1 MRAAAPWHHLCMS
14 RSRLPGRVLFACA
27 ILAAS
32 AALVLGTGALPAG
45 ASERKAGAGVLTL
58 SLNGVV
64 DPFMASYVERGIRTA
79 GSGGYDAVA
88 LTVDT
93 PGGLDSSMREIVRAV
108 LHSPVPVVCY
118 TPAGARA
125 ASDGT
130 FLMLA
135 CQVDGMAPGS
145 NIGAAHPVGVS
156 GVIEQAKVTNDAV
169 AYIRSLAERQGRNAD
184 WAASAVRNSVSVDAE
199 EALRLHVA
207 DFVAPSLP
215 ALLADAGGCG
225 PASAGGSSPAVPV
238 CGARST
244 AFHQSVGEG
253 FFHAFADP
261 DIAFLLLD
269 IAFVALIIWAFHPGF
284 HVPLAVGVVCLAV
297 GLAILETLPV
307 RLAGL
312 SLLFV
317 AAVLFVLDLKA
328 KAHGVLTA
336 GGIVVF
342 VLGGLLLFNP
352 AVPEARVSPWLV
364 FTLPLA
370 VGAVSIFAVRAVM
383 AARKRPLQVGPQT
396 LVGALGVAESAL
408 DPLGRVH
415 VRGESWS
422 AESVGGPVPA
432 GAQVLVLA
440 VKGLK
445 LEVFPESVPSI
456 GDKSVWRL
464 GGNA

>member
-1 MRAAAPWHHLCMS
+1 MS
-14 RSRLPGRVLFACA
+14 RSRLPGKVLFTCA
-27 ILAAS
+27 VLGAS
-32 AALVLGTGALPAG
+32 AALVLGTGILAAG
-45 ASERKAGAGVLTL
+45 GSERPARPGVLTL

-79 GSGGYDAVA
+79 GSGRYDAVA
-88 LTVDT
+88 LTIDT

-108 LHSPVPVVCY
+108 LRSPVPVVCY

-125 ASDGT
+125 ASAGT
-130 FLMLA
+130 FVMLS
-135 CQVDGMAPGS
+135 CPINGMAPGS

-169 AYIRSLAERQGRNAD
+169 AYIRSLAQRQGRNAD

-199 EALRLHVA
+199 EALHLHVV

-215 ALLADAGGCG
+215 ALLADAGGCAPG
-225 PASAGGSSPAVPV
+225 STLPAAPAPV
-238 CGARST
+238 CGAGTT

-269 IAFVALIIWAFHPGF
+269 IAFVALIVWAFHPGF

-352 AVPEARVSPWLV
+352 AVPEARVSPWLG
-364 FTLPLA
+364 FTLPFV
-370 VGAVSIFAVRAVM
+370 VGVVSIFAVRAVM
-383 AARKRPLQVGPQT
+383 APRKRPLQGRPQN
-396 LVGALGVAESAL
+396 
-408 DPLGRVH
+408 
-415 VRGESWS
+415 
-422 AESVGGPVPA
+422 
-432 GAQVLVLA
+432 
-440 VKGLK
+440 
-445 LEVFPESVPSI
+445 
-456 GDKSVWRL
+456 L
-464 GGNA
+464 GG

>member
-1 MRAAAPWHHLCMS
+1 MS
-14 RSRLPGRVLFACA
+14 RLRLPAKVLFACA
-27 ILAAS
+27 VLGLS
-32 AALVLGTGALPAG
+32 AALVLGTGVLVAG
-45 ASERKAGAGVLTL
+45 ASQRRAAGHGVLTL
-58 SLNGVV
+58 SLSGVV
-64 DPFMASYVERGIRTA
+64 DPFMASYVERGIQTA
-79 GSGGYDAVA
+79 GGGGYDALA
-88 LTVDT
+88 LTIDT
-93 PGGLDSSMREIVRAV
+93 PGGLDSSMRDIVRAI
-108 LHSPVPVVCY
+108 LRSRVPVVCF
-118 TPAGARA
+118 TPPGARA
-125 ASDGT
+125 ASAGT
-130 FLMLA
+130 FIMLA
-135 CQVDGMAPGS
+135 CQVNGMAPGS

-169 AYIRSLAERQGRNAD
+169 AYIRSLAQRQGRNAD
-184 WAASAVRNSVSVDAE
+184 WAASAVRNSVSVDAG
-199 EALRLHVA
+199 EALRLHVV

-215 ALLADAGGCG
+215 VLLAEAGGCAPG
-225 PASAGGSSPAVPV
+225 STPPPATRPAV
-238 CGARST
+238 CGDGTR
-244 AFHQSVGEG
+244 AFHESVGEG

-342 VLGGLLLFNP
+342 ILGGLLLFNP
-352 AVPEARVSPWLV
+352 AVPEARVSPWLL

-370 VGAVSIFAVRAVM
+370 VGVVGIFAVRAVR
-383 AARKRPLQVGPQT
+383 AARKRPLQAGPQT
-396 LVGALGVAESAL
+396 LVGTIGVAESAL

-456 GDKSVWRL
+456 GDRSVWRL
-464 GGNA
+464 GGNT